1 MSEIQIF
8 LFGPNLPIA
17 GQLTVC
23 VVEHDAVYIQSPYT
37 GHAIKF
43 TELTAKVAG
52 FDHNQLQLNWQH
64 EHAKW
69 SLLPVDVVEQKKLV
83 SALSRTTI
91 AGFGRWR
98 KSTQAQSFV
107 WKAILYTCGF
117 VGVSLVLLVWQ
128 HDYVTGWAAN
138 RVSMKTEKRLGES
151 VLKSL
156 NPQANFLRDG
166 AAVKAVHDIGQQL
179 TAGSAYQYQW
189 YVSKD
194 PTVNAFAI
202 PGGIIVVNSGLLK
215 KADSPNELAA
225 VLAHEVQHVEQKHAL
240 KNMMNS
246 AGIAAIVLVVL
257 GDANAVVML
266 MAHQVSTQ
274 YFNRQIE
281 SEADLKGLQLLHK
294 KNIDPAGMVS
304 FFKKM
309 NAGFITDKADTK
321 EKPSTEPGTA
331 SDEAD
336 VASWFSSHPDTVSR
350 IQTVERYIAQHPC
363 QSCKTL
369 TWDRPAILANI
380 KQANT
385 EDEN

>member
-1 MSEIQIF
+1 
-8 LFGPNLPIA
+8 
-17 GQLTVC
+17 
-23 VVEHDAVYIQSPYT
+23 
-37 GHAIKF
+37 
-43 TELTAKVAG
+43 
-52 FDHNQLQLNWQH
+52 
-64 EHAKW
+64 
-69 SLLPVDVVEQKKLV
+69 
-83 SALSRTTI
+83 
-91 AGFGRWR
+91 
-98 KSTQAQSFV
+98 
-107 WKAILYTCGF
+107 
-117 VGVSLVLLVWQ
+117 
-128 HDYVTGWAAN
+128 
-138 RVSMKTEKRLGES
+138 MKTEKRLGES

-156 NPQANFLRDG
+156 NPKANFLQDG
-166 AAVKAVHDIGQQL
+166 EAVKAVQSIGQQL

-240 KNMMNS
+240 KNMINS

-266 MAHQVSTQ
+266 MAHQVSAQ

-281 SEADLKGLQLLHK
+281 SEADLKGLQLLQK

-309 NAGFITDKADTK
+309 DAGFITDKAEAK
-321 EKPSTEPGTA
+321 AKPKAEQ
-331 SDEAD
+331 DAD
-336 VASWFSSHPDTVSR
+336 AEESEVASWFSSHPDTVSR

-363 QSCKTL
+363 PSCKTL
-369 TWDRPAILANI
+369 TWDKAAILANL
-380 KQANT
+380 KQANA
-385 EDEN
+385 EDQEEN